1 MTAQES
7 ESAEFNLSESYS
19 QYDDSR
25 LHELLAPPGPIG
37 RFNVVSQGTENA
49 TNEASTYCQDAKLA
63 SDNSARRGG
72 TGLGY
77 SQRSQYSG
85 RDSKRN
91 QSSVSLW
98 SFMHTPKSNVE
109 IIGMLLLGAA
119 AYLLGSQVIGDSKS
133 SETGGDSKRNRS
145 FRSFIESKSLIEIVG
160 ILLLGLASS
169 LYSLVVTAAY
179 TLFGSRKV
187 TASTETQWMVNILDI
202 GLTEYDSDAV
212 IAVPQLSNLS
222 DLVLIQHYPYANGE
236 CKGLID
242 RESKNRTESTISFKE
257 ILSLI
262 PRILFTKALE
272 IR

>member
-7 ESAEFNLSESYS
+7 ESAEFTSSESYS

-25 LHELLAPPGPIG
+25 LNELLAPPGPIG

-49 TNEASTYCQDAKLA
+49 NDASTYRQDARPA
-63 SDNSARRGG
+63 SDNSGRRGG
-72 TGLGY
+72 TGLGN
-77 SQRSQYSG
+77 SQRSLDSR

-91 QSSVSLW
+91 QSSASLP
-98 SFMHTPKSNVE
+98 SFMQRPKSRIE
-109 IIGMLLLGAA
+109 IVGMPLVGAA
-119 AYLLGSQVIGDSKS
+119 AYLIGSQVIGDSTS

-169 LYSLVVTAAY
+169 LYLLVVTAAC

-187 TASTETQWMVNILDI
+187 TASTETQRMVDILNGNGFTGSKALIED
-202 GLTEYDSDAV
+202 
-212 IAVPQLSNLS
+212 PQLSNLS
-222 DLVLIQHYPYANGE
+222 DLGLTQRHPYERGE
-236 CKGLID
+236 RKTLID
-242 RESKNRTESTISFKE
+242 GESKDRTESCVSFKE

-262 PRILFTKALE
+262 PRILFTPGLE
-272 IR
+272 IH